1 MSLHNNPKRKS
12 IGLLTCVVI
21 IAAASGI
28 FTYASGDAL
37 STDHIEQLRQTKK
50 FKEFESLASTAFNK
64 AMNLYKDEKYFD
76 AAVKFKEVVLLYPS
90 FSQVD
95 RATFMM
101 GESYYQA
108 SMYVESAQA
117 FNRILKNFATS
128 EFEPRALYR
137 HELCS
142 LKMARYNA
150 AIAYYEQLELKYP
163 QSPDIDGA
171 RYFGGLAFYAID
183 DFDSCNQVMAMLSSE
198 SEYYGFGQYTV
209 ALCYLREG
217 LRNKD
222 VAGGVDKA
230 INQLDKVIQIKKRSA
245 VGRALVGKAHVTLGQ
260 LHYQMGRY
268 DEAED
273 EFKRIP
279 GRDGHNYDNAQFGL
293 GWCKIKRTE
302 LTEDPD
308 EIKDNFKDAAKY
320 MRRIINDLE
329 GSELYA
335 EAYLTLAHCY
345 LGTGDYDK
353 AIETYRYVIDNFS
366 LAADFAG
373 DPQVSKV
380 LEGIITEIE
389 KVKRIN
395 TALQELNSIA
405 KRQGRDDII
414 AEIREEQKEVSR
426 LLEDLNE
433 LELWFTG
440 RSISGGNVM
449 LGADYGLATISFRE
463 GEEIEKGL
471 IAYDMELSE
480 KLGKARE
487 EIGRL
492 EKEVHVHELKLDE
505 LPLGQPGTA
514 EETPEG
520 IYRRR
525 IEKYNVIPEQGMGTS
540 DIPGEL
546 PPLEYEAPEPGGTSE
561 ETGPEI
567 IPTEETT
574 SDEGSTTSDEGSTAS
589 DGGSEPGG
597 AELGESPP
605 PEETTPEGETETTT
619 GTETGETETTATPSG
634 DSEEPPVLDEE
645 PVVPDEEPTV
655 SDEEP
660 TVSEGESTVPE
671 EEPAVP
677 DEEPTVSDEEP
688 EVPEDEVEGETVPE

>member
-1 MSLHNNPKRKS
+1 LFPNH
-12 IGLLTCVVI
+12 GLINRLTRAFVLTI
-21 IAAASGI
+21 TAAAFLGI
-28 FTYASGDAL
+28 TGAYTSANAADVL

-50 FKEFESLASTAFNK
+50 FKEFESLASSAFNK
-64 AMNLYKDEKYFD
+64 AMNLYKDERYFD

-90 FSQVD
+90 YSQVD

-137 HELCS
+137 LELCS
-142 LKMARYNA
+142 LKMERYNA
-150 AIAYYEQLELKYP
+150 AIAYYEQLEKKYP
-163 QSPDIDGA
+163 TSPDMDGA
-171 RYFGGLAFYAID
+171 RYFGGLAFYAVD
-183 DFDSCNQVMAMLSSE
+183 DFTSCDNVMNRLSSE
-198 SEYYGFGQYTV
+198 SEYYGFGQYTI
-209 ALCYLREG
+209 ALCDLREG
-217 LRNKD
+217 LRDND
-222 VAGGVDKA
+222 AAGGVEKA
-230 INQLDKVIQIKKRSA
+230 INQLEKVIQIKKRSA
-245 VGRALVGKAHVTLGQ
+245 VGRSLVGKAHVTLGQ

-273 EFKRIP
+273 EFNRIP
-279 GRDGHNYDNAQFGL
+279 SRDGYNYDNAQFGI
-293 GWCKIKRTE
+293 GWCNIKRTE
-302 LTEDPD
+302 LTDDPD
-308 EIKDNFKDAAKY
+308 EVKKQFNKAAKY

-345 LGTGDYDK
+345 LGAGDYDK
-353 AIETYRYVIDNFS
+353 SIETYRYVIDNFS

-373 DPQVSKV
+373 DPQVAKV

-405 KRQGRDDII
+405 KKQGRDDVV

-463 GEEIEKGL
+463 GEEVEKEL
-471 IAYDMELSE
+471 IAYDLELSE

-492 EKEVHVHELKLDE
+492 EKEVHVHELKLEE
-505 LPLGQPGTA
+505 LPLGQPGITG
-514 EETPEG
+514 ETPED

-525 IEKYNVIPEQGMGTS
+525 IMKYNVIPEQDLGVS
-540 DIPGEL
+540 DIPEEL
-546 PPLEYEAPEPGGTSE
+546 PPLEYEKPEPESTPEEIITPEESE
-561 ETGPEI
+561 E
-567 IPTEETT
+567 
-574 SDEGSTTSDEGSTAS
+574 
-589 DGGSEPGG
+589 SE
-597 AELGESPP
+597 A
-605 PEETTPEGETETTT
+605 GETETGSEAPPEEVT
-619 GTETGETETTATPSG
+619 GSETETTAGTGDTESPEAEASG
-634 DSEEPPVLDEE
+634 TDIS
-645 PVVPDEEPTV
+645 T
-655 SDEEP
+655 
-660 TVSEGESTVPE
+660 GESTSESVSGESGENETPPE
-671 EEPAVP
+671 EE
-677 DEEPTVSDEEP
+677 TGSDSGSNE
-688 EVPEDEVEGETVPE
+688 